1 MHADEA
7 PPQFPFTALDPL
19 EPPEEYAKMRESAAA
34 SRITLPTGDPAW
46 LVTRYEEVRTV
57 LADPRFSREAIT
69 APGAPRVFPIA
80 KGAKSIIVMDPPEHS
95 RLRRLVSHAFS
106 VRRMEA
112 LRPHV
117 ERRAR
122 ELVAAMEAAGPP
134 ADLVAG
140 ITQPLPM
147 LVICEMLGVPYAD
160 VDQFQAWTDLML
172 SFDAGRR
179 EEVIEARDRLNG
191 YLAELIAAK
200 RARPTD
206 DLMMVLINARDEG
219 DRLSEEELVAFAFTL
234 LGAGYHATTA
244 AMTHILLRLLREPE
258 RMRALQDRPE
268 LLPDAAEELLRLS
281 QAGGGVG
288 ALRIATEDMTLGD
301 VRIKAGDAVLP
312 SVTAANRDPEVFAA
326 PDAYDPVREPNHH
339 ITFGHGI
346 HYCLGAQLS
355 RIELR
360 ITLETL
366 LGRLPRMAL
375 AVPAQELTWRTGTA
389 FARPDRLP
397 VTW

>member
-1 MHADEA
+1 MTTQA
-7 PPQFPFTALDPL
+7 PPPSFPFAAADPL
-19 EPPEEYAKMRESAAA
+19 EPPQEYVRMREPGPAT
-34 SRITLPTGDPAW
+34 RITLPSGDPAW
-46 LVTRYEEVRTV
+46 LVTRYEDVRTV

-69 APGAPRVFPIA
+69 APGAPKVFPIA

-106 VRRMEA
+106 VRRMEE
-112 LRPHV
+112 LRPRV
-117 ERRAR
+117 EDIAR
-122 ELVAAMEAAGPP
+122 NLVAAMEEAGPP

-140 ITQPLPM
+140 ITQPLPIM
-147 LVICEMLGVPYAD
+147 VICEMLGVPYEE
-160 VDQFQAWTDLML
+160 VDQFRTWTDLML

-191 YLAELIAAK
+191 YLAELIEAK
-200 RARPTD
+200 RTRPSD
-206 DLMMVLINARDEG
+206 DLLMVLINARDEG
-219 DRLSEEELVAFAFTL
+219 DRLSEEELVAFGFTL

-244 AMTHILLRLLREPE
+244 GMTHVMLRLLRHPE
-258 RMRALQDRPE
+258 HMRTLRDKPE
-268 LLPDAAEELLRLS
+268 LLPQAGEELLRLS

-288 ALRIATEDMTLGD
+288 ALRIATEDVELGGAL
-301 VRIKAGDAVLP
+301 IKAGEAVLP
-312 SVTAANRDPEVFAA
+312 VTTAANRDPGVF
-326 PDAYDPVREPNHH
+326 PDPDGYDPMREQNHH

-360 ITLETL
+360 IVMETL
-366 LGRLPRMAL
+366 LTRLPGLEL
-375 AVPAQELTWRTGTA
+375 AVPESELRWRTGTA
-389 FARPDRLP
+389 FGRPETLP